1 MNILPLMA
9 ELGRNSTLT
18 RKIEL
23 TLKEKLTPMELRN
36 FHEWLMIVRTDRDI
50 ASRSAV
56 KRAGRW

>member
-50 ASRSAV
+50 V
-56 KRAGRW
+56 KQQAQKHPRF